1 MKHSLTKI
9 LLLALLLASMPVMLA
24 EAITI
29 NGPYN
34 FQGPHGGN
42 VIFDSATISSRV
54 NIVNAL
60 IQLNGLTFGGG
71 ANRGALGFDAQ
82 TGVNMT
88 ILAVNRYT
96 IVYNVSTAIG
106 TPVLTY
112 VHYNQNDHVP
122 TGTNT
127 DNINYNPGT
136 DIATVTTTGDG
147 VIVTLNYA
155 TASSLAIENYNT
167 FLGIL
172 PVMFLLLSLEMK
184 KRDLVDNRLFIFM
197 MIVAAGA
204 LIIVAMRAA
213 GL

>member
-1 MKHSLTKI
+1 MKHSLSRAV
-9 LLLALLLASMPVMLA
+9 LLALLLLVFMPVA

-29 NGPYN
+29 NGPFN

-42 VIFDSATISSRV
+42 VRFGSATVSTQV

-60 IQLNGLTFGGG
+60 IHLNALTFGGG
-71 ANRGALGFDAQ
+71 INRGALGFDAQ

-112 VHYNQNDHVP
+112 VHYNRNDHVP

-127 DNINYNPGT
+127 DNVAYNPAT

-155 TASSLAIENYNT
+155 TASSLAIQNYNT

-172 PVMFLLLSLEMK
+172 PLMMILLSLEMK
-184 KRDLVDNRLFIFM
+184 KRDLVDNKLFIFM
-197 MIVAAGA
+197 MIVGA
-204 LIIVAMRAA
+204 CGLLIVAMRAA

>member
-1 MKHSLTKI
+1 MKANLKI
-9 LLLALLLASMPVMLA
+9 LLMTVLLVGSIPPIY
-24 EAITI
+24 AITI
-29 NGPYN
+29 DGPYN

-42 VIFDSATISSRV
+42 VRFGSSTV
-54 NIVNAL
+54 TTNIAIVNAL
-60 IQLNGLTFGGG
+60 NQLSRLQFDGDI
-71 ANRGALGFDAQ
+71 NRGTLGFDAQ

-96 IVYNVSTAIG
+96 IIYNVSTAIAN
-106 TPVLTY
+106 PVLTY
-112 VHYNQNDHVP
+112 VHYNRNDHYP

-127 DNINYNPGT
+127 DNINYNPAT

-172 PVMFLLLSLEMK
+172 PVMFILLSLEMK

-204 LIIVAMRAA
+204 FIVIAMRAA

>member
-1 MKHSLTKI
+1 MKANLKI
-9 LLLALLLASMPVMLA
+9 LLMTVLLVGSIPPIY
-24 EAITI
+24 AITI
-29 NGPYN
+29 DGPYN

-42 VIFDSATISSRV
+42 VRFGSSTV
-54 NIVNAL
+54 TTNIAIVNAL
-60 IQLNGLTFGGG
+60 NQLSRLQFDGDI
-71 ANRGALGFDAQ
+71 NRGTLGFDAQ

-96 IVYNVSTAIG
+96 IIYNVSTAIVN
-106 TPVLTY
+106 PVLTY
-112 VHYNQNDHVP
+112 VHYNRNDHYP

-127 DNINYNPGT
+127 DNINYNPAT

-172 PVMFLLLSLEMK
+172 PVMFILLSLEMK

-204 LIIVAMRAA
+204 FIVIAMRAA

>member
-1 MKHSLTKI
+1 MKPKSKI
-9 LLLALLLASMPVMLA
+9 LLIVVLLTSSLPLAK
-24 EAITI
+24 AITI

-42 VIFDSATISSRV
+42 VRFGSATVSSRV

-60 IQLNGLTFGGG
+60 IHLNGLTFGGG
-71 ANRGALGFDAQ
+71 INRGALGFDAQ

-96 IVYNVSTAIG
+96 IIYNVSTAIAN
-106 TPVLTY
+106 PVNTY
-112 VHYNQNDHVP
+112 VHYSRNDNVP

-167 FLGIL
+167 FLAFL
-172 PVMFLLLSLEMK
+172 PVMFIVLSLEMK
-184 KRDLVDNRLFIFM
+184 KRDLINNKLFIYM

-204 LIIVAMRAA
+204 FIVIAMRAA

>member
-1 MKHSLTKI
+1 MKRSLTMI
-9 LLLALLLASMPVMLA
+9 LLSVLLLVSTPITLV

-29 NGPYN
+29 DGPYN

-42 VIFDSATISSRV
+42 VRFGSATVTTQI

-60 IQLNGLTFGGG
+60 IHLNALTFGGG
-71 ANRGALGFDAQ
+71 INRGSLSFDAQ

-96 IVYNVSTAIG
+96 IMYNVSTANPA
-106 TPVLTY
+106 PVLTY
-112 VHYNQNDHVP
+112 VHYNRNDHYP

-127 DNINYNPGT
+127 DNVNYNPAT
-136 DIATVTTTGDG
+136 DTATVTTTGDG

-155 TASSLAIENYNT
+155 TASSLAIQNYNT

>member
-1 MKHSLTKI
+1 MKRSLNI
-9 LLLALLLASMPVMLA
+9 LLLAVLLASLPVTLV

-34 FQGPHGGN
+34 FQGPQGGN
-42 VIFDSATISSRV
+42 VRFGSATVSSQV

-60 IQLNGLTFGGG
+60 INLNGLTFGGG

-88 ILAVNRYT
+88 IIAVNRYT

-112 VHYNQNDHVP
+112 VHYNRNDNTP

-127 DNINYNPGT
+127 DSVAYNPAT
-136 DIATVTTTGDG
+136 EIATVTTTGDG
-147 VIVTLNYA
+147 IIVTLNYA
-155 TASSLAIENYNT
+155 TASSIIAIQNYNT

-172 PVMFLLLSLEMK
+172 PVMMILLSLEMK

-197 MIVAAGA
+197 MIVAAGG
-204 LIIVAMRAA
+204 LLIVAMRAA
-213 GL
+213 GF